1 MNEMYEMSQSIHI
14 FSVIVKL
21 ITSIGIILLHKS
33 KMEQAPFAKQMAIIG
48 LAHVSFL
55 GSVMLTGMIMM
66 AAKHLSFSFA
76 NMVMILG
83 LIVIIVLEV
92 KRNKLLKMVTRFR
105 RVELEIYKPIGLNY
119 VLVEL
124 VLLLI
129 ISGIATMAA

>member
-14 FSVIVKL
+14 FSVIVML
-21 ITSIGIILLHKS
+21 ITSIGIIILYKS
-33 KMEQAPFAKQMAIIG
+33 KREQAAFAKQMAIIG

-66 AAKHLSFSFA
+66 AAKHLSFNFA
-76 NMVMILG
+76 NVVMILG

-105 RVELEIYKPIGLNY
+105 RVELEVYKAMGLNY
-119 VLVEL
+119 VLVEFI
-124 VLLLI
+124 LLLI
-129 ISGIATMAA
+129 ISTIATMEA